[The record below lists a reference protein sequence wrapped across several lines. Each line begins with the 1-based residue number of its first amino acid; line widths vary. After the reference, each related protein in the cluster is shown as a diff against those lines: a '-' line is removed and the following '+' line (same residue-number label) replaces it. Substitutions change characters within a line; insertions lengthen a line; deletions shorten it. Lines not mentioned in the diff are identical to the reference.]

1 MNTALSWIK
10 AYVPDLDVDY
20 QAFRDAMT
28 LSGTKVEG
36 FTVFDKDL
44 ENIVIGQI
52 LKIEQH
58 PDADKLVVCQVN
70 VGDETIQIVTGAS
83 NVFDGSIVSYS
94 DRVKINVLGVP
105 SGVIEEKT
113 AVSYEC
119 AAAMA
124 QGAYRLTGADIAV
137 SVTGYAGPGDGEDGT
152 PCGTVYIG
160 WCDKNGNDAVKCH
173 FDGDRNSV
181 RLQTRDKAYEI
192 IVERANL

>member
-1 MNTALSWIK
+1 MITPKDVVELLK
-10 AYVPDLDVDY
+10 AKGLKCTFAESLTGGMAACGIVDVP
-20 QAFRDAMT
+20 
-28 LSGTKVEG
+28 
-36 FTVFDKDL
+36 
-44 ENIVIGQI
+44 
-52 LKIEQH
+52 
-58 PDADKLVVCQVN
+58 
-70 VGDETIQIVTGAS
+70 GAS

-119 AAAMA
+119 AVAMA